1 MVNKEDFLSRYVTDH
16 GKPARYT
23 HYSRKNDVL
32 YFLPCAFFVPKDDRY
47 LPKSWTSTGYRNW
60 HKIVDQAL
68 NGCGI
73 KAHIVSSHHISSL
86 EKTDNFQ
93 ERMKGNVG
101 EVESP
106 YAKTKALKIKNNST
120 LITAEINILRTLS
133 KQGVPIRGHDEVFDS
148 KNKSKNRGNLLTT
161 FDLVRKYNLEIDRA
175 LKLVEEKQVTGKG
188 SSRVISMLSPRI
200 QNELIEVMGSEVQK
214 IIIDKVKEAKFY
226 VIISDECSVGNKQYL
241 SLCLRYVD
249 KATEKIKEDFVSYM
263 LLDGADSQSIFTKLV
278 EEL

>member
-68 NGCGI
+68 NGRGI

-101 EVESP
+101 EVESL

-133 KQGVPIRGHDEVFDS
+133 KQGGEDMMRFLILKTNPRTG
-148 KNKSKNRGNLLTT
+148 
-161 FDLVRKYNLEIDRA
+161 EIYS
-175 LKLVEEKQVTGKG
+175 Q
-188 SSRVISMLSPRI
+188 P
-200 QNELIEVMGSEVQK
+200 LIW
-214 IIIDKVKEAKFY
+214 Y
-226 VIISDECSVGNKQYL
+226 VNTI
-241 SLCLRYVD
+241 
-249 KATEKIKEDFVSYM
+249 
-263 LLDGADSQSIFTKLV
+263 
-278 EEL
+278 